1 MRFVKKFVFI
11 ICLFLLILIIY
22 EKYILKKP
30 IIKILGNSFL
40 IVTTGSM
47 EPTIKKEELI
57 IIHEEKEYK
66 ENDIVTFIDDNGLLV
81 THRIIK
87 IQEEKF
93 ISKGDLN
100 NIEDPINNIK
110 NIQGKVIFHS
120 KVIGIF
126 VLYILKPLVVCYI
139 CIICIIEITKK
150 EKKT

>member
-1 MRFVKKFVFI
+1 MRLVKKFVFI
-11 ICLFLLILIIY
+11 ICLFLLILIMY